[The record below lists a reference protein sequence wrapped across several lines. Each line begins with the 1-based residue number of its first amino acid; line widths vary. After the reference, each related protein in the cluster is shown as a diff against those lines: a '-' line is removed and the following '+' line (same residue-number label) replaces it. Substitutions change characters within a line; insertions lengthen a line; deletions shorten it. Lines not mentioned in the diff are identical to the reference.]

1 MQMGFLSVASLL
13 VTLTLSGNAMSA
25 AAVAIT
31 RPFEDKNAS
40 KYFWV
45 KGEASESVAKKK
57 AVDLCKSELKKTK
70 SADKNAPCNVV
81 MSDDR
86 HNVYWAVFY
95 SSSGAAFAV
104 GSSGN
109 RQNAID
115 TAYKECQKR
124 VKDGDECPTT
134 AEEVFFDQGPEQ
146 KTVAAAPAG
155 KSCQPPAGRTL
166 RYSDR
171 CYNGDCTRTF
181 ENGCQVRFQAPYCY
195 DAFQQKWDWKPNG
208 C

>member
-1 MQMGFLSVASLL
+1 MKKRSVTAVSLL
-13 VTLTLSGNAMSA
+13 ISLMLSGNALSA
-25 AAVAIT
+25 AAVVVT
-31 RPFEDKNAS
+31 RPFEDKKDS

-45 KGEASESVAKKK
+45 KGEATENAAKKK
-57 AVDLCKSELKKTK
+57 AVDLCRSELKKTK

-86 HNVYWAVFY
+86 HNVYWATFY
-95 SSSGAAFAV
+95 SKSGAAFAV

-115 TAYKECQKR
+115 TAYQECLKR
-124 VKDGDECPTT
+124 VTDGDECPTT
-134 AEEVFFDQGPEQ
+134 AKEVFFDAGPVQ
-146 KTVAAAPAG
+146 KTAAAPAG

-171 CYNGDCTRTF
+171 CFNGDCTRTF